1 MKPTQDLFRHAWG
14 KFPTG
19 VTIIT
24 TRQPDGSPYCTTANA
39 VMSVS
44 LDPLLVL
51 VSVGREGAT
60 TANLRRELRFGI
72 NLLGEDD
79 AELATAF
86 ASQDQRPPLSSGHQL
101 SPAGTAL
108 LDEALACMD
117 CRVVQQVEAG
127 DHVLFIAEVDDV
139 DVREGAPLVFHEG
152 RFKGLV

>member
-24 TRQPDGSPYCTTANA
+24 TRQSDGSPHCTTANA
-39 VMSVS
+39 VMSLS

-60 TANLRRELRFGI
+60 AANLRRELRFGI
-72 NLLGEDD
+72 NVLGEDD

-86 ASQDQRPPLSSGHQL
+86 ASHGKRPPLPSGHQL

>member
-1 MKPTQDLFRHAWG
+1 VKPTPELFRQAWG

-24 TRQPDGSPYCTTANA
+24 TRQADGSPYCTTANA

-51 VSVGREGAT
+51 VSIGREGAT
-60 TANLRRELRFGI
+60 QANLKRELRFGI
-72 NLLGEDD
+72 NVLGEDD

-86 ASQDQRPPLSSGHQL
+86 ASQDERPPLPSGHQL

-108 LDEALACMD
+108 LGEALACMD

-127 DHVLFIAEVDDV
+127 DHVLFIAEVDDIE
-139 DVREGAPLVFHEG
+139 VREGAPLVFHKG
-152 RFKGLV
+152 RFRGLV